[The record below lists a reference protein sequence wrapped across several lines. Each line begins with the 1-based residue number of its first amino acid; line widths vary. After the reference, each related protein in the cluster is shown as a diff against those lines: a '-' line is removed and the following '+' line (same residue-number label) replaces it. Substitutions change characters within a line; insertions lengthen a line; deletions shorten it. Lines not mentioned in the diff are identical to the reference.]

1 MPVPSEMASLPRALL
16 RDDVYDRLRDA
27 IVAGTLEPGEQLR
40 DAELATWLGV
50 SRTPVREALLRLAAA
65 GLVVAVPGRS
75 TRVTTL
81 DHRATAQAMAVVA
94 AMHRLAVLESVGRM
108 TAADIGRM
116 RAANDRFATALR
128 DVDVDAALDAD
139 DEFHDIPVAAAGN
152 DAIITVLRQFT
163 PVLRRVERSRFAT
176 LPGRAAVA
184 LHARMI
190 DLCEAGDAE
199 AAAEVSWQT
208 WQTLQPMLS
217 SEF

>member
-1 MPVPSEMASLPRALL
+1 MPVPSESASLPRALL

-139 DEFHDIPVAAAGN
+139 DEFHDVPVAAAGN
-152 DAIITVLRQFT
+152 DAIITVLQQFT
-163 PVLRRVERSRFAT
+163 PVLRRVERLRFAT
-176 LPGRAAVA
+176 LPGRASVA

-217 SEF
+217 SES